1 MVVTNFRA
9 AIIPVPEYIVHTK
22 TIKSQAK
29 LLEIN
34 EMCFQ
39 IVNLRFTLGHRTSSN
54 YDKQL

>member
-39 IVNLRFTLGHRTSSN
+39 NSKFKIYTRAQNFFLL
-54 YDKQL
+54 